1 MPLALASGELVELQ
15 VSIQSLALL
24 VAAVEQV
31 ITPKLY
37 KLLAALARAAAGR
50 VELDLKATLHLQQ
63 MLVKAL
69 QVRVFLAEH

>member
-50 VELDLKATLHLQQ
+50 VELDLKAPLHLQQ